1 MKNDIAYTGISRILS
16 IFFFFFP
23 NEKEDLFLFITERSG
38 TIAKDTHGK

>member
-1 MKNDIAYTGISRILS
+1 MILLILVS
-16 IFFFFFP
+16 VGYFQFFLIFFP